1 MKTAAPHAPTVT
13 EARRLPHGGEFVLDG
28 ASTERCQVA
37 FLRDEVVRLRIS
49 RGGAFEEQ
57 PTHAVCADLAAAGVP
72 CVWEEG
78 KGFVR
83 LASPQATVTVC
94 FDPFNV
100 SVHRADGSAV
110 LAGAPEGSDFYRTVG
125 EGFELVRGCGRDD
138 AFYGLGQKTGRFDRR
153 GRDLVLWNSD
163 VLNPNVSG
171 GYREVPGDDP
181 LKDPT
186 STSFDPYYIS
196 IPFFYHRGAGGGKM
210 SGFFCDNSHRG
221 RFDFSAPDR
230 YSIGFD
236 GGQYTEFVFAGPTM
250 RGILH
255 AYTWLTGR
263 MQAPPLWALG
273 HHQCRW
279 HDYNQKQVEEL
290 ATRIR
295 EEEIP
300 CDVVWLDIDYM
311 NGFRVFTWDGKRFP
325 EPSALMQSLE
335 DAKFRIITIIDP
347 GVKSEPGYRV
357 YDEGRGRGLFCLGAS
372 GEIYQGQVW
381 PGLTAFPDFS
391 KEETRAWWGR
401 LNADHVRLGLAG
413 IWNDMNEPATGDI
426 PADGMLFGD
435 GKFSHGRF
443 HNQYALLMA
452 MGTVSGLLEAMPDRR
467 TFVLSRAGSPGIQR
481 YAANWLGDNVSRWD
495 HLWMAMP
502 MALGLGVSGQPF
514 VGADVGGFMGGCSPE
529 LLVRWYQY
537 GALTPFCRNH
547 NAAGQPAQYAWAF
560 DEETKSMCREAL
572 RMRYRLMPAIYSE
585 FIASAE
591 TGLPVQR
598 PMILDF
604 QEQAEAWDADD
615 QYMLGSHLLVA
626 PVCEESATSREV
638 WLPPGTWYDWHTG
651 EELPGGQR
659 LGAAAPLDRIP
670 LYARGGSVVPCWP
683 GSPESTM
690 GYHPE
695 EIELHVFAPHEDGV
709 TSSMLQED
717 DGLTF
722 AFRRGAFFR
731 TDFELERQGAR
742 ITLRANVT
750 GSGYPEFAR
759 RRFVLHFHGMR
770 PCQLNADGEV
780 QSAVATTRVVANNGE
795 SFVVEADA
803 AAAPLRAERPVAVA
817 AS

>member
-1 MKTAAPHAPTVT
+1 MKTTALHAQTVT

-28 ASTERCQVA
+28 ASTERCQVE
-37 FLRDEVVRLRIS
+37 FLRDEVIRLRIS

-57 PTHAVCADLAAAGVP
+57 PTHAVCADLAAAGVS

-78 KGFVR
+78 EGFVR

-94 FDPFNV
+94 FDPFNI
-100 SVHRADGSAV
+100 SVRRADGSVV
-110 LAGAPEGSDFYRTVG
+110 LAGAPAGSDFYRTVG

-138 AFYGLGQKTGRFDRR
+138 SFYGLGQKTGRFDRR

-196 IPFFYHRGAGGGKM
+196 IPFFYHRGAGGGEM

-230 YSIGFD
+230 YSFGFD

-250 RGILH
+250 RGILD

-325 EPSALMQSLE
+325 EPAELMQSLE

-357 YDEGRGRGLFCLGAS
+357 YDEGRERGLFCLDAS
-372 GEIYQGQVW
+372 GEIYEGQVW

-401 LNADHVRLGLAG
+401 LNADHVRSGLAG

-426 PADGMLFGD
+426 PAEGMLFGD

-514 VGADVGGFMGGCSPE
+514 VGADVGGFMGGCNPE

-560 DEETKSMCREAL
+560 DEETKSLCREAL
-572 RMRYRLMPAIYSE
+572 RLRYRLMPALYSE

-598 PMILDF
+598 PMMLDF

-626 PVCEESATSREV
+626 PVYEESATSREV
-638 WLPPGTWYDWHTG
+638 WLPQGTWYDWHTG
-651 EELPGGQR
+651 EALPGGQR
-659 LGAAAPLDRIP
+659 LVAAAPLDRIP

-683 GSPESTM
+683 GTPESTM

-695 EIELHVFAPHEDGV
+695 EIELHVFSPHEDGV
-709 TSSMLQED
+709 TCSMLQED

-731 TDFELERQGAR
+731 TDFELERRGAR

-759 RRFVLHFHGMR
+759 RRFVLNFHGVR
-770 PCQLNADGEV
+770 PCQFTVDGKV
-780 QSAVATTRVVANNGE
+780 QSAAATTLVVANDGK
-795 SFVVEADA
+795 SFVVEAEA
-803 AAAPLRAERPVAVA
+803 VAAPLRSERPVALA